1 MKTSIKFFLA
11 FLILFSQTTF
21 ANDILQEF
29 LDKFSK
35 LEYIEYKVAIINE
48 KGTPEEHHAEAKCI
62 YKIVPEEKTAGFYFN
77 ITTEEQLILF
87 NGTEYFSLYP
97 VLYGENIVNYL
108 NIKKNPEKFK
118 EDTLMMDGQMLIGP
132 AQHTNSIFH
141 SYSILELAKDIK
153 SDMIAYPM
161 TVTDTIING
170 IQAINYKVILQDT
183 VKNDVRNYY
192 FVNFAFDKSNSFPI
206 FYSKEYVSSDFSN
219 SSEVNYSDFN
229 FDKKDDK
236 KYFSRSAVDKKYK
249 IVENAPYV
257 ERKELLKVGEK
268 APGWELTSLDEK
280 KYQMKESNDKIRL
293 LAITK
298 INCAPCM
305 LSVPKLNELCKEF
318 PGIDI
323 LAIYPLD
330 DRKTLESYKK
340 SKKIVY
346 PILPTDKNV
355 SDLYNVSGYPAF
367 FLVDKN
373 GVIQFVQSGYG
384 EGSKE
389 KFKEAIEK
397 LLK

>member
-1 MKTSIKFFLA
+1 
-11 FLILFSQTTF
+11 
-21 ANDILQEF
+21 
-29 LDKFSK
+29 
-35 LEYIEYKVAIINE
+35 
-48 KGTPEEHHAEAKCI
+48 
-62 YKIVPEEKTAGFYFN
+62 
-77 ITTEEQLILF
+77 
-87 NGTEYFSLYP
+87 
-97 VLYGENIVNYL
+97 
-108 NIKKNPEKFK
+108 
-118 EDTLMMDGQMLIGP
+118 
-132 AQHTNSIFH
+132 
-141 SYSILELAKDIK
+141 
-153 SDMIAYPM
+153 MIAYPM

-236 KYFSRSAVDKKYK
+236 KYFSKAAVDKKYK
-249 IVENAPYV
+249 IVEDAPFI

-268 APGWELTSLDEK
+268 APEWELASLEGK
-280 KYQMKESNDKIRL
+280 KYQMKESNDKVRF
-293 LAITK
+293 LAFTK

-305 LSVPKLNELCKEF
+305 LSVPKLNELYKEF

-330 DRKTLESYKK
+330 DKKTLENYKK
-340 SKKIVY
+340 SKKIEY
-346 PILPTDKNV
+346 PILPTDKSI
-355 SDLYNVSGYPAF
+355 SDKYNVVGYPAF
-367 FLVDKN
+367 YLVDKN
-373 GVIQFVQSGYG
+373 GIIQFVQSGYG

-389 KFKEAIEK
+389 KFKAAIEK